1 MQQQSEEDSK
11 YMARALELAALGL
24 GRVSPNPPVGCVIVR
39 GGRIVGEG
47 YHTRYGLPHAEP
59 EALKAAGEDARG
71 ATAYVTLMPCNHHGK
86 TPPCT
91 GALIA
96 AGVSRVVVAADDPN
110 PQSAG
115 GRETLEAAGIAVE
128 TGLLTEQAE
137 WLMHGFL
144 KFIRCGL
151 PHLCLKYAATLDG
164 KIATTSGDSRWISS
178 PESRQRVQQ
187 MRARCDAVLIGAGTA
202 AGDDPSLNVRDIPG
216 APQPLRV
223 VADSSLRLDPGCKLL
238 HTPGGQVVLIAA
250 DDAPPQKEQ
259 LLRDAGAEIIR
270 AGRSEQG
277 LNLREG
283 LHLLAKNHGVRNV
296 LCEGGGHLA
305 GTLLREGLVDEV
317 AAFICPKILGG
328 KGLNPAEGGD
338 IGKMA
343 QALELRE
350 VVHETIGNDLLICGR
365 L

>member
-1 MQQQSEEDSK
+1 MQPQSEDDSK

-39 GGRIVGEG
+39 GGQIVGEG
-47 YHTRYGLPHAEP
+47 YHTRYGAPHAEP
-59 EALKAAGEDARG
+59 EALKAAGGDARG

-115 GRETLEAAGIAVE
+115 GRETLEAAGITVE

-144 KFIRCGL
+144 KFIRYGL

-164 KIATTSGDSRWISS
+164 KIATTSGDSHWISS

-187 MRARCDAVLIGAGTA
+187 MRARCDAVLVGSGTA
-202 AGDDPSLNVRDIPG
+202 TSDDPSLNVREIPD

-223 VADSSLRLDPGCKLL
+223 VADSALRLSPDCKLL
-238 HTPGGQVVLIAA
+238 HTPGGKVIILTAT
-250 DDAPPQKEQ
+250 DAPHEQ
-259 LLRDAGAEIIR
+259 EASLRAAGAEIIR
-270 AGRSEQG
+270 VARGEDG
-277 LNLREG
+277 LDLREG

-296 LCEGGGHLA
+296 LCEGGGHLSGA
-305 GTLLREGLVDEV
+305 LIRGGVVDEV
-317 AAFICPKILGG
+317 AAFICPKLLGG
-328 KGLNPAEGGD
+328 TGLTPAEGAN
-338 IGKMA
+338 IREMA
-343 QALELRE
+343 QALDLKE
-350 VVHETIGNDLLICGR
+350 VTYDIIGGDMLICGR
-365 L
+365 T